1 MKKVIVSG
9 YYGFGNTGD
18 EAILESVILE
28 LAKASI
34 EVSVLSASPE
44 ETQSKYKVK
53 AYNRAK
59 PAEIIKAISECD
71 ALISGGGSL
80 FQDVTS
86 SASIYYYLGIVTA
99 ALGLGKKVFVYSQGI
114 GPINKNFNRFLFK
127 KIINRARTISV
138 RDGISYD
145 ELGRLGVNN
154 PPINVTSDPVFLLN
168 PAPLE
173 RGRDILLAA
182 GLNLEEK
189 KPMIG
194 IALRPWRNRENAST
208 KFAEMVD
215 NIIKEF
221 SARVIF
227 FPFYHPEDQDFT
239 FDIVNK
245 MKNKPYII
253 DKQYLPSEI
262 MSAMGLVDINIGV
275 RLHALIFSAC
285 MGVPMVGISY
295 DPKIEGFLD
304 TMGLKPAC
312 SYQDLQWEKI
322 QEAIENINSNRE
334 LVTQNIMQYAKQ
346 NKSMAGDNLELLLE
360 ELGK

>member
-18 EAILESVILE
+18 EAILESVIRE
-28 LAKASI
+28 LTKANI
-34 EVSVLSASPE
+34 EVRVFSASPE
-44 ETQSKYKVK
+44 ETQSKYNVK
-53 AYNRAK
+53 AYNRSK

-114 GPINKNFNRFLFK
+114 GPINKKMNRFLFK
-127 KIINRARTISV
+127 KIINRAKTISV
-138 RDGISYD
+138 RDGISYN
-145 ELGRLGVNN
+145 ELGRWGVNK
-154 PPINVTSDPVFLLN
+154 PPVNVTSDPVFLLK
-168 PAPLE
+168 PASLE
-173 RGRDILLAA
+173 RGRDILLTA
-182 GLNLEEK
+182 GLDLEEK
-189 KPMIG
+189 KPIIG
-194 IALRPWRNRENAST
+194 IALRPWGQSKDAST
-208 KFAEMVD
+208 KFAEMAD
-215 NIIKEF
+215 NIIREF

-227 FPFYHPEDQDFT
+227 FPFYHPEDLDFT

-262 MSAMGLVDINIGV
+262 MSAMGLMDINIGV

-322 QEAIENINSNRE
+322 EESIVNINNNRE
-334 LVTQNIMQYAKQ
+334 LVTQNIKQHAKQ
-346 NKSMAGDNLELLLE
+346 NTSMAEYNLELLLE